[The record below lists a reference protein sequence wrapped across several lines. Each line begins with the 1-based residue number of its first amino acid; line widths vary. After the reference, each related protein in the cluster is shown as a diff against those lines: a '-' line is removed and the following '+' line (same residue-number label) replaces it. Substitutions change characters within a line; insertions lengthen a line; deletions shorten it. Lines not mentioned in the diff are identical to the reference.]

1 MFAKLK
7 GILDSTDT
15 DTIII
20 DVGGVGYLA
29 SASRK
34 TIDQLPAIGRP
45 VSVII
50 DTHVREDK
58 IQLFAFLSEQERD
71 MFRLLQTLQG
81 IGGKA
86 ALSILSA
93 LTPQQLIAAIA
104 SGDKAAVGEAD
115 GIGPKLALRVVT
127 ELKDKVG
134 KMALSFVPGKTDG
147 QSGNAATN
155 NNSLPLIHAEDAI
168 SALVN
173 LGYTRMDAFRAVA
186 NLAKTLDADTPVQK
200 IIPAALK
207 ELAA

>member
-7 GILDSTDT
+7 GILDSTENG
-15 DTIII
+15 TIIV

-29 SASRK
+29 SASQK
-34 TIDQLPAIGRP
+34 TIDRLPAPGGHIN
-45 VSVII
+45 VII

-58 IQLFAFLSEQERD
+58 IQLFAFLDELERD

-104 SGDKAAVGEAD
+104 SGDKSAVGQAD
-115 GIGPKLALRVVT
+115 GVGPKLALRVVT

-134 KMALSFVPGKTDG
+134 KLPASFAPALTDG
-147 QSGNAATN
+147 GAAQTPVN
-155 NNSLPLIHAEDAI
+155 NNSLPLQFAEDAI

-173 LGYTRMDAFRAVA
+173 LGYARIDAFRAVA
-186 NLAKTLDADTPVQK
+186 NASKNLDPKTPVQK